1 MRVLYPTNREVD
13 LNGLFWGGGGKKSID
28 NNRNL
33 EIGKF
38 LNLKEAEAE
47 AEAEELIHFVQ
58 QFKHKVLGIL
68 S

>member
-1 MRVLYPTNREVD
+1 MD
-13 LNGLFWGGGGKKSID
+13 FFGGGGGKKSID

-47 AEAEELIHFVQ
+47 AEELIHFVQ

>member
-13 LNGLFWGGGGKKSID
+13 LNGLFGGGGKKSID

-47 AEAEELIHFVQ
+47 AEELIHFVQ